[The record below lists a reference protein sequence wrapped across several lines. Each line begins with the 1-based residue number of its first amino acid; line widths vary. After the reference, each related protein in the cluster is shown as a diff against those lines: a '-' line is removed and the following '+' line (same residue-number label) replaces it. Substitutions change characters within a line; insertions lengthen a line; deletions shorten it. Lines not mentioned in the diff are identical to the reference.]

1 MFSKIG
7 YFPKCDIFHD
17 AFEDMPL
24 AVCKIFEDRMAIALT
39 PAHYL
44 AHLLDPHYHDNNY
57 LTNEE
62 VSIAMEFLSE
72 HQPSALSSVLKYRA
86 KATPFHG
93 YMFSPA
99 ALMTEPLTWKAQG
112 SALEPSMLSLT
123 EQLHTA
129 RSSSAGIERIF
140 STFDLVHSK
149 LRNRLGTSKAGKLV
163 FLYKLLNMK

>member
-1 MFSKIG
+1 
-7 YFPKCDIFHD
+7 
-17 AFEDMPL
+17 MPL
-24 AVCKIFEDRMAIALT
+24 AFCKIFEDIMAITLT
-39 PAHYL
+39 PAHFL
-44 AHLLDPHYHDNNY
+44 AHLLDPCYRDNNY

-93 YMFSPA
+93 YMFSLA

-112 SALEPSMLSLT
+112 SALEPSMLSLA